1 MIPFSSPHLTNKS
14 TVFAEYHFRIRA
26 IGFLHEDSAS
36 LDTSGSDDMLSRRCH
51 SERNAEKDIIFFLFD
66 AQQCISFTMKLISIV
81 TTACLLLAMAATTP
95 IVVNGEKIIVG
106 CQMIIPSF
114 TMMLRL
120 LLFDD
125 VCVRQPNI
133 LHTSLSS
140 SV

>member
-1 MIPFSSPHLTNKS
+1 
-14 TVFAEYHFRIRA
+14 
-26 IGFLHEDSAS
+26 
-36 LDTSGSDDMLSRRCH
+36 
-51 SERNAEKDIIFFLFD
+51 
-66 AQQCISFTMKLISIV
+66 MKLTSIV